1 MRKSMP
7 ILSILLLGIT
17 LTACGNVQNNSE
29 NNVQSETS
37 SNTISDGIS
46 VPESTL
52 NSNEDSNDEQK
63 SQTSVEDNKTFDET
77 EEQALKMVIGNTPVS
92 VKWEDNES
100 VDSLKKL
107 CRNQTLTIAM
117 SMYGGFEQ
125 VGAIGADL
133 PRDDV
138 QTTTSSGDIVLYSG
152 NQLVVFYGSNSWEY
166 TRLGHITDKTPQEMT
181 ELLSGGNVTITLSI

>member
-17 LTACGNVQNNSE
+17 LTACSNVQNHSE
-29 NNVQSETS
+29 SNVQSKATS
-37 SNTISDGIS
+37 STISNELS
-46 VPESTL
+46 FTESTL
-52 NSNEDSNDEQK
+52 NSNDEQK
-63 SQTSVEDNKTFDET
+63 PQTSVEVEDNETFDET
-77 EEQALKMVIGNTPVS
+77 EEQALKMVISNTPVS

-100 VDSLKKL
+100 VDSLKEL
-107 CRNQTLTIAM
+107 CKDQPVIISM

-133 PRDDV
+133 PRNDI
-138 QTTTSSGDIVLYSG
+138 QTPTSSGDIVLYSG
-152 NQLVVFYGSNSWEY
+152 NQLVVFYGSNSWAY
-166 TRLGHITDKTPQEMT
+166 TMLGHITDKTPQEMT

>member
-7 ILSILLLGIT
+7 ILSILLLSIT

-29 NNVQSETS
+29 SNVQSETS
-37 SNTISDGIS
+37 SNTISDGLS

-52 NSNEDSNDEQK
+52 NSSEDSNDEQK
-63 SQTSVEDNKTFDET
+63 PQTSVEDNSSPQET
-77 EEQALKMVIGNTPVS
+77 EEETLKMTIGSTPVS

-100 VDSLKKL
+100 VNYLKKL
-107 CRNQTLTIAM
+107 CRNQPLTISM

-125 VGAIGADL
+125 VGSIGSDI
-133 PRDDV
+133 PRNDV

-152 NQLVVFYGSNSWEY
+152 NQLVVFYGSNSWAY
-166 TRLGHITDKTPQEMT
+166 TKLGHITDKTPQEMT
-181 ELLSGGNVTITLSI
+181 KLLSGGNVTITLSI

>member
-7 ILSILLLGIT
+7 ILSILLLSIT

-29 NNVQSETS
+29 SNVQSEATS
-37 SNTISDGIS
+37 STISNELS
-46 VPESTL
+46 FTESTL
-52 NSNEDSNDEQK
+52 NSNDEQK
-63 SQTSVEDNKTFDET
+63 SQTSAEDNETFDET

-133 PRDDV
+133 PRNDV

>member
-17 LTACGNVQNNSE
+17 LTACS
-29 NNVQSETS
+29 NVQSEAIS
-37 SNTISDGIS
+37 STISDELFFT
-46 VPESTL
+46 ESTL
-52 NSNEDSNDEQK
+52 NSNDEQK
-63 SQTSVEDNKTFDET
+63 SQTSVEDNETFDET
-77 EEQALKMVIGNTPVS
+77 ESQVLKMVIGNTPVS

-117 SMYGGFEQ
+117 SVYGGFEQ

-133 PRDDV
+133 PRNDV

-152 NQLVVFYGSNSWEY
+152 NQLVVFYGSNSWAY
-166 TRLGHITDKTPQEMT
+166 TRLGKIADKSVSELS
-181 ELLSGGNVTITLSI
+181 ELLGSGDVIITLTTK